1 MKKIKKQSK
10 AFGFLFSILFALL
23 SLYLYLKNI
32 EFFFIFFVFS
42 LLFFGL
48 AIFSPLSLRVLNFI
62 WRKLGIFLGMIVSP
76 IILSIIYFSLFTLT
90 RIFLI
95 FARKDLLDLKKNNIG
110 NTYWKVR
117 SNPLNNMSDQF

>member
-1 MKKIKKQSK
+1 MKKIKKQSR

-32 EFFFIFFVFS
+32 EFFFIFLVFS